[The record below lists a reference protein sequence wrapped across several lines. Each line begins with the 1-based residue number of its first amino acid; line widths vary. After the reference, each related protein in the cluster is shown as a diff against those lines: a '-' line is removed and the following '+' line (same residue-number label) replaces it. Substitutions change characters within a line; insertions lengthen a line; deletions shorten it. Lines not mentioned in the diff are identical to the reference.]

1 MPKRWIAHGCLAL
14 ILVACGDDGD
24 GSEAQRG
31 GLDTPLP
38 GEDRDKSLPCEER
51 SYDECED
58 DQCYAVRATELR
70 VVGSALCTT
79 STEKRSCRARG
90 PDCADN
96 DAVTLSC
103 DEAGTY
109 WLTPQT
115 CIPADHHVCEP
126 PAGVTDYGS
135 SCDGDRKSKLVPA
148 DVPSGSC
155 SLGAG
160 GTATWD
166 ASARKLSFEGM
177 WWVLNEAGLVVSKG
191 QIADQAWRHEF
202 TYDEHQTPTSF
213 NYYWQGEVVPSNS
226 WTQVNTYD
234 EEGRLTRSVRTYLDV
249 VGHVSVVDYE
259 YTDGE
264 LTSESRVSTPDAQ
277 TSPAGAS
284 VTRYIR
290 EGALVREVIHE
301 FAGVIRNRTLAF
313 YDDEGRLVRL
323 DSDGNGLAPTP
334 DGTPDIRLAWTY
346 DDQGNCTGFT
356 QDGTEAFDAP
366 FVDGVPD
373 ETRTFDPSCA
383 SIAFLP
389 QELYRYPAWYTP
401 R

>member
-14 ILVACGDDGD
+14 TLVACGDDGE

-31 GLDTPLP
+31 GLDTPPP

-58 DQCYAVRATELR
+58 
-70 VVGSALCTT
+70 
-79 STEKRSCRARG
+79 
-90 PDCADN
+90 
-96 DAVTLSC
+96 
-103 DEAGTY
+103 
-109 WLTPQT
+109 
-115 CIPADHHVCEP
+115 
-126 PAGVTDYGS
+126 
-135 SCDGDRKSKLVPA
+135 
-148 DVPSGSC
+148 
-155 SLGAG
+155 
-160 GTATWD
+160 
-166 ASARKLSFEGM
+166 
-177 WWVLNEAGLVVSKG
+177 
-191 QIADQAWRHEF
+191 
-202 TYDEHQTPTSF
+202 DEHQTPTSF